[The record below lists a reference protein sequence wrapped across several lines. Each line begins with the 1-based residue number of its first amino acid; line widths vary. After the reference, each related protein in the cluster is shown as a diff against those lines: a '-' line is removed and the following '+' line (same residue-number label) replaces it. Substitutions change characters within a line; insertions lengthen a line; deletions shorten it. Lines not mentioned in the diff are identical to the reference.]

1 MTEKEAVRRAH
12 HSPRIMTLGAV
23 EAITAGTTGGERDG
37 VLARH
42 RDEYSRVVAGAE
54 VKVPAASTERP
65 GAARR

>member
-1 MTEKEAVRRAH
+1 
-12 HSPRIMTLGAV
+12 MTLGAV